1 MGYEEDRRTIERLN
15 EQLDAQNELLRK
27 YKFAVEEKEAA
38 VSEAMGRYRK
48 MQRELEDAEE
58 RAERAEGT
66 ASTLR
71 ARSIRSMS
79 KTPCLHE
86 EELAERR
93 ASILSAASGQIDNS
107 DTQSISGVSGI
118 SASSNLSSLSRL
130 GAAGPPIGVGRQT
143 SLSSVKTSSTIGN
156 FTSSGY
162 SSRAA
167 SVFDGA
173 TPATRSPAS
182 SRARSVT
189 MTRD

>member
-1 MGYEEDRRTIERLN
+1 
-15 EQLDAQNELLRK
+15 
-27 YKFAVEEKEAA
+27 
-38 VSEAMGRYRK
+38 

-71 ARSIRSMS
+71 ARSIREEADMHKQRRIRSMS
-79 KTPCLHE
+79 KTPCLHD

-93 ASILSAASGQIDNS
+93 ASLLSAASNVDNTLAEEATPTPEKEDCEFRSRFLKSHSKSNQS
-107 DTQSISGVSGI
+107 DTQSISGMSGI
-118 SASSNLSSLSRL
+118 SSISNMSSLSRL
-130 GAAGPPIGVGRQT
+130 GAAAPPLGAARQT
-143 SLSSVKTSSTIGN
+143 SISSVKTSSTIGN
-156 FTSSGY
+156 FSSSGY

-173 TPATRSPAS
+173 TPANRSPAS

-189 MTRD
+189 ITRD